1 MRHAVV
7 VSYSANAHAFYTT
20 ISDATEVGLEHL
32 AYKAAAAP
40 AWRRRYQLGRWT
52 RPVEGDLSLRSGAG

>member
-32 AYKAAAAP
+32 AYKAAAGQ
-40 AWRRRYQLGRWT
+40 RTVSVRG
-52 RPVEGDLSLRSGAG
+52 